1 MKVLLLGFEVWDAG
15 RIGHTLARLGHEP
28 VAAADADEAV
38 EMIDTDSSIR
48 VAIAD
53 GRVPNFEWHR
63 FCSLLRE
70 DRVRSQVYTL
80 LVEDPAEDASHEDWA
95 AEMGVS
101 DFIERL
107 DDPREL
113 KRRLRVAERS
123 VIEFA

>member
-1 MKVLLLGFEVWDAG
+1 MLLGFGVWDAG

-28 VAAADADEAV
+28 VVATDADEAV
-38 EMIDTDSSIR
+38 EMIDTDSTIR

-63 FCSLLRE
+63 FCGLLRE
-70 DRVRSQVYTL
+70 DPVRSLTYTL
-80 LVEDPAEDASHEDWA
+80 LVEDPAEDPSHEDWA
-95 AEMGVS
+95 AEMGIS

-123 VIEFA
+123 VMEFA